1 MSHPTPSRTPP
12 ATRRVVYALGSNLG
26 DRLATLQG
34 AVDHLA
40 ASLLLRGLQVSSV
53 YETAPVG
60 GPEQPAYLNAVVV
73 CESTATPLELL
84 GVAYQVEQVHGRTRE
99 EHWGARTL
107 DVDLL
112 AVGDLMDDDPTLTIP
127 HPRAH
132 DRAFVL
138 VPWSDVDP
146 AAVLV
151 GHGAVAALAR
161 AAVDREGADA
171 VRVTDHTLVVPS

>member
-1 MSHPTPSRTPP
+1 MSHPKEV
-12 ATRRVVYALGSNLG
+12 RRVVYSLGSNLG
-26 DRLATLQG
+26 DRFAMLQG
-34 AVDHLA
+34 AVDQLSG
-40 ASLLLRGLQVSSV
+40 SLLLRELRVSPV

-73 CESTATPLELL
+73 CESAAAPLELL
-84 GVAYQVEQVHGRTRE
+84 GVAYQVEQAHGRTRE

-112 AVGDLMDDDPTLTIP
+112 MVGELVDDDPTLTIP

-138 VPWSDVDP
+138 VPWSEVDP

-171 VRVTDHTLVVPS
+171 VRVTDHDLVVPA